1 VIRSTLATSG
11 PTDGKEGGYRRPA
24 YPIHTHRPSLWL
36 RKAPI
41 RAGSSRRG
49 GDRSGPCLPLCMLRG
64 PDLKR

>member
-1 VIRSTLATSG
+1 MIRSTLATSG
-11 PTDGKEGGYRRPA
+11 PTDGKEGGTAGP
-24 YPIHTHRPSLWL
+24 PTLFNTHRPSLGL

-49 GDRSGPCLPLCMLRG
+49 GDRSGPCLPLGMLRG

>member
-24 YPIHTHRPSLWL
+24 YPIHTRRPSLGL

-41 RAGSSRRG
+41 RADPPG
-49 GDRSGPCLPLCMLRG
+49 GEVIGPARVLPLGMLRG
-64 PDLKR
+64 SDLKR